1 MDSTAHESA
10 TNEFKTRLAEMADP
24 VREFRRHLIMKQ
36 EDEEESDNIS
46 MSMRMNEIYSN
57 QTSNMRKPSGVNI
70 AHRIS
75 DPSKSQ
81 FLKPNAEG

>member
-1 MDSTAHESA
+1 
-10 TNEFKTRLAEMADP
+10 
-24 VREFRRHLIMKQ
+24 
-36 EDEEESDNIS
+36 

-57 QTSNMRKPSGVNI
+57 QTSTMRKPSGVNI